1 MLSSILTSEFQT
13 FAKGSWMKPIK
24 KLQSIDECEQ
34 LVFGLK
40 MFVKQEFR
48 GVDSVAVKVKEL
60 LETLKQAKR

>member
-1 MLSSILTSEFQT
+1 
-13 FAKGSWMKPIK
+13 MKPIK